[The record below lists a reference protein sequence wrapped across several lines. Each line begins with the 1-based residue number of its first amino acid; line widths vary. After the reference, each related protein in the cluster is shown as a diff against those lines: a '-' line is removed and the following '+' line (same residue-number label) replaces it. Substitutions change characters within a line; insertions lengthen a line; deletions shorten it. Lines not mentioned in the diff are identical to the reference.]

1 MNIPQLRLPRMVHWI
16 VLALLLLAAISLL
29 SPQQLP
35 VILYKCAQVSIF
47 TVLGYWIDRSLFPY
61 ARPHT
66 LMETYAKPI
75 QGDRGFTGAFS
86 SETAYSASMI
96 RRALIIFAV
105 VLAGSIG
112 L

>member
-16 VLALLLLAAISLL
+16 VLALLLLAAIAML

-66 LMETYAKPI
+66 FEHSPS
-75 QGDRGFTGAFS
+75 DTGSYIGAIC
-86 SETAYSASMI
+86 MV